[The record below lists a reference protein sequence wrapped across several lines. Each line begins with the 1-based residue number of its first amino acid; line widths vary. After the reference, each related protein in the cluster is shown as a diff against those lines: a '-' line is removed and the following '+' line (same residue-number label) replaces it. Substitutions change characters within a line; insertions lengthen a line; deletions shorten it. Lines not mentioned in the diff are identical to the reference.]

1 MGMRFREEGASVDRP
16 MPPARLIP
24 DTDDTRFN
32 HVHSNRRTSMTARIA
47 LSSLALAAGLAGGL
61 AAPAR
66 AAEAP
71 SVVIVHGAFADG
83 SDFAKVI
90 PLLQAKGIKVT
101 AVQNSLESLAADAA
115 TARRVI
121 DNQKGKVVLVGHSW
135 GGQVITEAGASD
147 KVAALVYIAA
157 FAPGVGEAV
166 ADLGKDYPTPPGIA
180 KLVADSQGWLSLP
193 PAALAE
199 DFAQDVPAAQAAVM
213 AATQG
218 PINSKAFGDK
228 ATVAAWQ
235 GRPSW
240 YIVAANDRMI
250 APDLERAFAKK
261 IGATTTTLATSHV
274 PQQSKPTD
282 VAAVILAAVAATT
295 K

>member
-1 MGMRFREEGASVDRP
+1 
-16 MPPARLIP
+16 
-24 DTDDTRFN
+24 
-32 HVHSNRRTSMTARIA
+32 MTARIA
-47 LSSLALAAGLAGGL
+47 LSSLALAAALAGG
-61 AAPAR
+61 AAPAA

-101 AVQNSLESLAADAA
+101 AVQNPLDSLAGDAA

-121 DNQKGKVVLVGHSW
+121 DAQKGKVVLVGHSW
-135 GGQVITEAGASD
+135 GGQVITEAGNSD

-157 FAPGVGEAV
+157 FAPSAGEAV
-166 ADLGKDYPTPPGIA
+166 SDLGKGYPTPPGIA
-180 KLVADSQGWLSLP
+180 KLVADAQGWLSLP

-240 YIVAANDRMI
+240 YIVAANDHMI

-261 IGATTTTLATSHV
+261 IGATTTTLPTSHV
-274 PQQSKPTD
+274 PQQSRPAD
-282 VAAVILAAVAATT
+282 VAAVILEAVAATT
-295 K
+295 R